1 MSNVS
6 EPLHAIASPVSALLP
21 QRLEALRRR
30 HVLVATMAGL
40 AMTVVVC
47 LELLAL
53 AMFVDWW
60 LEIPWAL
67 RLILLFAQSGLLT
80 YLLVNH
86 VLIPLLRQPDEDE
99 LALMME
105 KAKPEF
111 RSRLIAA
118 VQLARAGAVPPG
130 ASASMV
136 NALVVETEALAR
148 PVDFTSIV
156 STERLKRFG
165 AMAVVVP
172 MLALA
177 GFLAARGTCTVLLKR
192 VFLSNEPVP
201 RKTRILVPE
210 GDRIVGLGDTVR
222 LEAFVQGIIPG
233 QGRVEAKYRSRRAQE
248 FPLEQN
254 RENRGNFGRTL
265 ENVQDS
271 FDYRFSLG
279 DGVSDWFKIKAIPR
293 PTVAAIEC
301 EQEFPAY
308 TGLKTA
314 KRSLGDLTLLAGSVL
329 RLRATA
335 TKDLQTAGIKL
346 VGVEQE
352 SALVISTNNA
362 REISGEFTVPAKGL
376 TGFQIQ
382 MLDTE
387 NMESRDSATYRV
399 DVLPDKA
406 PTARITYPD
415 RKEELI
421 TRQATM
427 LIGFEAAD
435 DFEIAKVRLKYKVD
449 SIDNGA
455 EKMMDLDLEGQRPQ
469 RLRRR
474 HEWKVAETL
483 PGVGEGSVIEFW
495 FEVEDNNNATGPGIG
510 STEHQLAKVVSES
523 EKRADLLNRA
533 GDYLGSISDVAADQ
547 ERLNKTLG
555 ATIRA
560 KTGLR

>member
-6 EPLHAIASPVSALLP
+6 EPLHAIAPPVSALLS

-30 HVLVATMAGL
+30 HVLVATLAGQAL
-40 AMTVVVC
+40 TVVVC

-53 AMFVDWW
+53 AMFLDWW
-60 LEIPWAL
+60 LELPWAV
-67 RLILLFAQSGLLT
+67 RLVSLFVQAGLLT

-86 VLIPLLRQPDEDE
+86 VVIPLLRQPDEDD
-99 LALMME
+99 LALMVE

-118 VQLARAGAVPPG
+118 VQLARPGAVPPN
-130 ASASMV
+130 ASTSMV
-136 NALVVETEALAR
+136 GALVDETEELAR
-148 PVDFTSIV
+148 PVDFTNIV
-156 STERLKRFG
+156 PTERLKRFG
-165 AMAVVVP
+165 VMAVIVP
-172 MLALA
+172 VLVLA

-201 RKTRILVPE
+201 RKTRIMVPE

-222 LEAFVQGIIPG
+222 LEAFVQGIVPA
-233 QGRVEAKYRSRRAQE
+233 QGRVELKYRSRRAQE

-254 RENRGNFGRTL
+254 RDNRGNFGRTL

-271 FDYRFSLG
+271 FEYRFTLG
-279 DGVSDWFKIKAIPR
+279 DGVSDKFSITAIPR
-293 PTVAAIEC
+293 PTVLILEC
-301 EQEFPAY
+301 EQEYPAY

-314 KRSLGDLTLLAGSVL
+314 KRALGDLTLLAGSVL
-329 RLRATA
+329 RLKATA
-335 TKDLQTAGIKL
+335 TKDLQTASLKL

-352 SALVISTNNA
+352 AALAISTNSA
-362 REISGEFTVPAKGL
+362 REFTGQFTVPAKGL

-427 LIGFEAAD
+427 LIGFEAVD
-435 DFEIAKVRLKYKVD
+435 DFEIAKLRLKYKVD
-449 SIDNGA
+449 SIDNGS
-455 EKMMDLDLEGQRPQ
+455 EKMMELDLEGQRPQ

-483 PGVGEGSVIEFW
+483 PGVGEGSVIEYW
-495 FEVEDNNNATGPGIG
+495 VEVEDNNNATGPGIG
-510 STEHQLAKVVSES
+510 SSDHQLARVVSES

-555 ATIRA
+555 ASIRA
-560 KTGLR
+560 KAGLR